1 MKRMRYIFALIILL
15 ILLSACTE
23 VENQIIETRV
33 NGNSIEWKYESEDSW
48 NHLLNLEDINPEN
61 QSDFDYW
68 INDRGNLE
76 IQMNDGIFEFPSIDN
91 LDLSFIKSIYI
102 DDQYNLIYEYQDG
115 KTESIDFSF
124 TIDDDESSFSFSI
137 NEIGE
142 LIISY
147 DNGVIENLGLI
158 KGDAGQIGQTGPQGS
173 TGSQGSKGE
182 IGEQGL
188 SVYEIYQNIHP
199 NYIKSE
205 AQWLD
210 DFIQGKLSLS
220 DEFDIFNITDFDLG
234 ISLGFHKFRL
244 QDHLVIPDGFTFLNH
259 LELNLNN
266 YSIEGDIIV
275 DANDIGEFN
284 IYNGLING
292 NVILTNVNTFR
303 LDLEVEG
310 NVEAYGVDMT
320 GEIIGNLNG
329 YLSIYGNLDLKVEN
343 NQSLLINSYT
353 NGVVTLDG
361 TIDQFHGYQNQLL
374 IIKPFSLI
382 SHIEIFSNTQLEIT
396 RNQTSVIGS
405 INPIN
410 QAFFTGED
418 VSTEDPSMIYPKG
431 YIIGLNH
438 NLEFEISLGRY
449 QEITAVLIEGQ
460 SIDVSY
466 YTFTNGILSIDST
479 YLDSL
484 ELEVM
489 SIDIVLDADY
499 PLQSI
504 IPMYQMI
511 PDINSIMNGYE
522 GVSVSVDGVITKIL
536 NHKLMFIEDEV
547 SVIAV
552 YGQIDGLVVGDHV
565 QVNGLKNIYNGLHQ
579 ITNASIYHLYSQS
592 NELSIS
598 TDYQY
603 QMTFTPGMRINFTDV
618 VISDLYE
625 DFYGNIVFYIYD
637 DINDIYYQALCDARL
652 ENFELIKEV
661 LSTLDGQIISLN
673 NTILSYNQQF
683 IFYLTSLDEI
693 FI

>member
-1 MKRMRYIFALIILL
+1 M
-15 ILLSACTE
+15 
-23 VENQIIETRV
+23 
-33 NGNSIEWKYESEDSW
+33 
-48 NHLLNLEDINPEN
+48 
-61 QSDFDYW
+61 
-68 INDRGNLE
+68 
-76 IQMNDGIFEFPSIDN
+76 
-91 LDLSFIKSIYI
+91 
-102 DDQYNLIYEYQDG
+102 
-115 KTESIDFSF
+115 
-124 TIDDDESSFSFSI
+124 
-137 NEIGE
+137 
-142 LIISY
+142 
-147 DNGVIENLGLI
+147 
-158 KGDAGQIGQTGPQGS
+158 
-173 TGSQGSKGE
+173 
-182 IGEQGL
+182 
-188 SVYEIYQNIHP
+188 
-199 NYIKSE
+199 
-205 AQWLD
+205 
-210 DFIQGKLSLS
+210 
-220 DEFDIFNITDFDLG
+220 
-234 ISLGFHKFRL
+234 
-244 QDHLVIPDGFTFLNH
+244 VIPNGFTFLNH

-292 NVILTNVNTFR
+292 NVIFSDVNTFR

-343 NQSLLINSYT
+343 NQSLLIKSYT

-361 TIDQFHGYQNQLL
+361 TIDQFHGYQSQLL
-374 IIKPFSLI
+374 IMEPFSLI
-382 SHIEIFSNTQLEIT
+382 SHIEILSNTQLEIT

-522 GVSVSVDGVITKIL
+522 GVSVSVGGVITKIL

-661 LSTLDGQIISLN
+661 LLTLDGQIISLN
-673 NTILSYNQQF
+673 NIILSYNQQF

>member
-1 MKRMRYIFALIILL
+1 MRYIFTLIILL

-33 NGNSIEWKYESEDSW
+33 NGNSVEWKYESEDSW

-91 LDLSFIKSIYI
+91 LDLSFIKNIYI
-102 DDQYNLIYEYQDG
+102 DDQYNLIYEYENG
-115 KTESIDFSF
+115 KTESIDLSF

-182 IGEQGL
+182 MGEQGL

-220 DEFDIFNITDFDLG
+220 DEFDIFNITDFDSG

-244 QDHLVIPDGFTFLNH
+244 QDHLVIPNGFTFLNH

-292 NVILTNVNTFR
+292 NVIFSDVNTFR

-343 NQSLLINSYT
+343 NQSLLIKSYT

-361 TIDQFHGYQNQLL
+361 TIDQFHGYQSQLL
-374 IIKPFSLI
+374 IMEPFSLI

-410 QAFFTGED
+410 QAFFTGEE
-418 VSTEDPSMIYPKG
+418 VPNEDPSMIYPKG

-511 PDINSIMNGYE
+511 PDIYSIMSGYE

-536 NHKLMFIEDEV
+536 NHKLMFIGDEV

-637 DINDIYYQALCDARL
+637 DFNDIYYQALCDARL

-673 NTILSYNQQF
+673 NIILSYNQQF

-693 FI
+693 FT

>member
-1 MKRMRYIFALIILL
+1 MNRMRYIFTLIILL

-33 NGNSIEWKYESEDSW
+33 NGNSVEWKYESEDSW

-91 LDLSFIKSIYI
+91 LDLSFIKNIYI
-102 DDQYNLIYEYQDG
+102 DDQNNLIYEYQDG
-115 KTESIDFSF
+115 KTESIDLSF

-182 IGEQGL
+182 MGEQGL

-220 DEFDIFNITDFDLG
+220 DEFDIFNITDFDSG

-244 QDHLVIPDGFTFLNH
+244 QDHLVIPNGFTFLNH

-292 NVILTNVNTFR
+292 NVIFSDVNTFR

-343 NQSLLINSYT
+343 NQSLLIKSYT

-361 TIDQFHGYQNQLL
+361 TIDQFHGYQSQLL
-374 IIKPFSLI
+374 IMEPFSLI

-511 PDINSIMNGYE
+511 PDIYSIMSGYE

-536 NHKLMFIEDEV
+536 NHKLMFIGDEV

-637 DINDIYYQALCDARL
+637 DFNDIYYQALCDARL

-673 NTILSYNQQF
+673 NIILSYNQQF

-693 FI
+693 FT

>member
-33 NGNSIEWKYESEDSW
+33 NGNSVEWKYESEDSW

-374 IIKPFSLI
+374 IMEPFSLI

-603 QMTFTPGMRINFTDV
+603 QMTFTPGMRINFTNV
-618 VISDLYE
+618 MISDLHE